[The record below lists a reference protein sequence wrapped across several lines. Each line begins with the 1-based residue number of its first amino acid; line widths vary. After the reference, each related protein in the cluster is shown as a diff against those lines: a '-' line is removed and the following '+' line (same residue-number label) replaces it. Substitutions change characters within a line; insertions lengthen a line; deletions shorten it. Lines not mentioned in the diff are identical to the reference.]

1 MSEHRSSGATSSI
14 AVVKAARAYSVATLG
29 FESPERRALRGV
41 LALSEQGEP
50 IFRPFVEAPGKNPDA
65 VIVNADEPNAL
76 RNAMSLKQSGRLRN
90 VVPVFVS
97 RAPEVAG
104 ARYLLTRPILPAQ
117 LLTLLE
123 QVVIEEHGY
132 VPLDTTDAQDRLI
145 VLSTEEAVAAVMAAA
160 ARVAARAPALAA
172 VAVAPVATVASTVA
186 VAPVAAVASAAA
198 VAPVAAVASAAAPA
212 PDEAAAPVA
221 AAAPAADTPTSAL
234 VIDGSLAMRIRMRNA
249 LAPVVSRVDFAGSGA
264 QALERIESQHY
275 SLIFLD
281 ADLPGQ
287 DAYGICRRIRNHP
300 LQRRT
305 PVVLLTSGSVPA
317 DRVKGRDAGCD
328 TYLVKP
334 VREVVLLQIVAQFV
348 GTTGERGSAPLAS
361 GALAP

>member
-1 MSEHRSSGATSSI
+1 
-14 AVVKAARAYSVATLG
+14 
-29 FESPERRALRGV
+29 
-41 LALSEQGEP
+41 
-50 IFRPFVEAPGKNPDA
+50 
-65 VIVNADEPNAL
+65 
-76 RNAMSLKQSGRLRN
+76 
-90 VVPVFVS
+90 
-97 RAPEVAG
+97 
-104 ARYLLTRPILPAQ
+104 
-117 LLTLLE
+117 
-123 QVVIEEHGY
+123 
-132 VPLDTTDAQDRLI
+132 
-145 VLSTEEAVAAVMAAA
+145 
-160 ARVAARAPALAA
+160 
-172 VAVAPVATVASTVA
+172 
-186 VAPVAAVASAAA
+186 
-198 VAPVAAVASAAAPA
+198 
-212 PDEAAAPVA
+212 
-221 AAAPAADTPTSAL
+221 
-234 VIDGSLAMRIRMRNA
+234 MRIRMRNA

>member
-76 RNAMSLKQSGRLRN
+76 RNAMGLKQSGRLRN

-198 VAPVAAVASAAAPA
+198 PA
-212 PDEAAAPVA
+212 PEEAAAPVA